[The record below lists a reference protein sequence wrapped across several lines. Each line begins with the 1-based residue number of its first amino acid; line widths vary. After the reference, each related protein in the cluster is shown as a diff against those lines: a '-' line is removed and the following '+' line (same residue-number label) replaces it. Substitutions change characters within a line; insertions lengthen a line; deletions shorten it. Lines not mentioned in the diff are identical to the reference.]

1 MKNIDYFTT
10 DQSSIYCLIFISQKS
25 LIYYE
30 ILATKS
36 FHSLF
41 YNQEKSSP
49 LYYLYI
55 FFLFPPFMRLLFLHP
70 DPLQSILQTLE
81 RQHEEEKR
89 CALERQRQMY
99 EFELQQLRQ
108 QLTPEKPS
116 HLLDPRSLLPG
127 TEASVMSPV
136 SSKRMRRWS
145 EDR

>member
-1 MKNIDYFTT
+1 M
-10 DQSSIYCLIFISQKS
+10 IF
-25 LIYYE
+25 
-30 ILATKS
+30 
-36 FHSLF
+36 LF
-41 YNQEKSSP
+41 YVSIPLKINSANTFTLYFFSSP
-49 LYYLYI
+49 I
-55 FFLFPPFMRLLFLHP
+55 PSFCSILFLLP

-116 HLLDPRSLLPG
+116 HLLDPRSILPG
-127 TEASVMSPV
+127 TEATVMSAG

>member
-1 MKNIDYFTT
+1 ML
-10 DQSSIYCLIFISQKS
+10 QSTQNPLNTLKYLRKRNFP
-25 LIYYE
+25 
-30 ILATKS
+30 LA
-36 FHSLF
+36 SLF
-41 YNQEKSSP
+41 PTYNEKSSVS
-49 LYYLYI
+49 LLCI
-55 FFLFPPFMRLLFLHP
+55 FFLFPPFMRLFFLHP

-116 HLLDPRSLLPG
+116 HLLDPRSILPG
-127 TEASVMSPV
+127 TEASVMSAG